1 MQANRRW
8 GYFAGTT
15 ARPTPADAS
24 NITAAEHES
33 MAKWDHEDLV
43 ARYLLSQ
50 RLPDS
55 TAVRMGPYP
64 TAKAR
69 WDRVHD
75 EFTAK
80 SVYAQ
85 NDLESTFHEMR
96 CAKGGDVRAFLTS
109 LRYKREELAA
119 AGVSITPKD
128 YQRTV
133 LKGIPE
139 ELARFASGILS
150 SARLFSTTAVDTET
164 LIDHVC
170 EEADRLKNRR
180 AKSHSKDPGAKS
192 SATGDDALA
201 ATGTEG
207 KKKRR
212 KGKCHNCGKA
222 GHWARECRSPKKE
235 EKSAEDSPKAEKSDK
250 AQKSESKPVGSANA
264 VATTNK
270 AEDECW
276 AVDFSPSEPDAED
289 IIDESDWL
297 REVEETAAAVI
308 TPVSGDH
315 GDRVELYDSGA
326 TRHISPYKTD
336 FATYTTLDPPVYLN
350 AANQQR
356 FPAIGTGTL
365 SICAPNGALSS
376 TLTLHDVLH
385 APAVGYTLVSLGALD
400 KRGYRTSIG
409 GGTLELYTPGG
420 DRIARIPQTGR
431 GLYRTEHHG
440 DSANAVETISI
451 MELHRRMGHIAPA
464 SARALVEKG
473 LVTGIRLDPDSRE
486 VDCEA
491 CLFARATRKP
501 IPKVRIGPQAQSFG
515 DEVHSDVWGPSPI
528 ATKRGCRYFVTF
540 TDDATRYTVTYLL
553 RNKAEAFGSYKAFEA
568 WALAQQLCAAIKVL
582 RSDRGGEYLSGAF
595 DKHLAAAGTARRLT
609 VHDTPQLNGVA
620 ERLNRTIVERIRAF
634 THSSG
639 LPKFLWGEALRH
651 ATWLKNRSATRALDG
666 LTPFQVL
673 FGRAP
678 DISRLR
684 RWGATV
690 WVHVGD
696 GDKLAARAREGRWL
710 GFDTESRAHRIY
722 FPSSRSVAV
731 ERNVY
736 FGAAPQLEGEQLAI
750 PGTEREQRTA
760 PATPTSSAH
769 TTSNVLPPATPPSP
783 TLTQPSTLSSHP
795 SSSAPSSTSG
805 IVPNL
810 QERPVRNRKPAP
822 VLRDLLEGVT
832 AASSRRSDPRIPV
845 GTQLPGGFGEETEEA
860 GGAWSAEN
868 AFEALEDS
876 EWLEHV
882 LVAEIAAAEALE
894 PYTLAEAKRRPDWP
908 LWEKAIGEELA
919 TLRAAGTWRLEE
931 APPGANVIGSKWVFK
946 AKKDAAG
953 NIARYKARLVAQG
966 FSQIGG
972 VDYDDTY
979 APVAKL
985 ASSRAIIAMAN
996 RLRLILHQVDIKGA
1010 YLNGVLRDD
1019 EVLYLRHPPG
1029 YMAPDA
1035 GKRVLRLQKAL
1046 YGLKQAGRRWYQTF
1060 TAILVELGFT
1070 QCSVD
1075 QAVYHKSDAAA
1086 RELMVLAVH
1095 VDDCTIAASERKLV
1109 DDFKARLSKHVEVT
1123 DLGELHWMLGIEVK
1137 RDREA
1142 GTIHLS
1148 QRSYIDSI
1156 LHRFNFADL
1165 KPLSTPMD
1173 VQAKLT
1179 SEQAPSTAAEF
1190 AAMRNIPY
1198 REAVGAL
1205 NWAALATR
1213 PDISFA
1219 VSTVA
1224 RFASNPGPAHWEA
1237 VKRIFRYLAGTRD
1250 LWLSYG
1256 EAQRA
1261 LVGFTDADGSMAE
1274 DRRAISG
1281 YAFLIDGGAV
1291 SWSSK
1296 RQEIVSLSTTES
1308 EYVAATHGL
1317 KEAMWLRSLLSEV
1330 FGSFKDP
1337 TVLLCD
1343 NQSAIALARDHQYHA
1358 RTKHIDVRYHFIRW
1372 VIDQGVVRLV
1382 YCPTED
1388 MVADVLTKAL
1398 PSPKVKHFAA
1408 GLGLRTK

>member
-1 MQANRRW
+1 MSNPSSGSGSSPAPPPPPAPHSSIEQLPANIPRLEPDGSNWAIFVVWFRESMQANRRW
-8 GYFAGTT
+8 GYFDGKT
-15 ARPTPADAS
+15 ARPEPTDPA
-24 NITAAEHES
+24 NVTAAEQES
-33 MAKWDHEDLV
+33 IAKWDYEDLV

-85 NDLESTFHEMR
+85 NDLESTFYDMR
-96 CAKGGDVRAFLTS
+96 CPKGGDVRMFLTN

-119 AGVSITPKD
+119 AGVSISDKE

-150 SARLFSTTAVDTET
+150 SARIFSMSAVDTET
-164 LIDHVC
+164 LIDHIC
-170 EEADRLKNRR
+170 EEADRLKNRCT
-180 AKSHSKDPGAKS
+180 KSQSKDSGAKS
-192 SATGDDALA
+192 QAAGDDALA
-201 ATGTEG
+201 ATGSEG
-207 KKKRR
+207 KKKRC
-212 KGKCHNCGKA
+212 KGNCHNCGKA

-235 EKSAEDSPKAEKSDK
+235 KPAEDNAKAGKTDK
-250 AQKSESKPVGSANA
+250 AQKSETKPVGSANA
-264 VATTNK
+264 VATPDE

-276 AVDFSPSEPDAED
+276 AVELSSGASDSGDD
-289 IIDESDWL
+289 IIDETDWL
-297 REVEETAAAVI
+297 REEEETAAAVI
-308 TPVSGDH
+308 TPVSGNS
-315 GDRVELYDSGA
+315 GERVELYDSGA
-326 TRHISPYKTD
+326 TRHISPYKSD
-336 FATYTTLDPPVYLN
+336 FASYTTLDPPVYLN

-365 SICAPNGALSS
+365 SIHAPNGAAPSI
-376 TLTLHDVLH
+376 LTLHDVLH
-385 APAVGYTLVSLGALD
+385 APAVGYTLVSIGTLD
-400 KRGYRTSIG
+400 KKGYRTSIG
-409 GGTLELYTPGG
+409 GGTLELFSLRGE
-420 DRIARIPQTGR
+420 RVARIPQTTR
-431 GLYRTEHHG
+431 GLYRTAHIEE
-440 DSANAVETISI
+440 SANSVETVSI

-464 SARALVEKG
+464 SARTLVEKG

-486 VDCEA
+486 ADCEV

-501 IPKVRIGPQAQSFG
+501 IPKVRISPRAQNFG
-515 DEVHSDVWGPSPI
+515 DEVHSDMWGPSSI
-528 ATKRGCRYFVTF
+528 ATKHGCRYFVTF
-540 TDDATRYTVTYLL
+540 TDDATRYTVTYLM
-553 RNKAEAFGSYKAFEA
+553 RTKAEAFSSYKAFEA
-568 WALAQQLCAAIKVL
+568 WALAQQLCPAIKVL
-582 RSDRGGEYLSGAF
+582 QSDRGGEYLSGAF
-595 DKHLAAAGTARRLT
+595 DQHLATAGTVWRLT

-620 ERLNRTIVERIRAF
+620 ERLNRTIVKRIRAF

-651 ATWLKNRSATRALDG
+651 ATWLKNRTATRTLDS
-666 LTPFQVL
+666 LTPYQAVFS
-673 FGRAP
+673 RTP

-696 GDKLAARAREGRWL
+696 GDKLAAHAREGRWL

-750 PGTEREQRTA
+750 PGTECEQRAA
-760 PATPTSSAH
+760 PAAPTASSPSP
-769 TTSNVLPPATPPSP
+769 TDVPLPPSP
-783 TLTQPSTLSSHP
+783 TVTLPSSLSSQSLSP
-795 SSSAPSSTSG
+795 SPPPSR

-810 QERPVRNRKPAP
+810 HERPVQNRKPAP

-832 AASSRRSDPRIPV
+832 VSSSRRSDPRLPV

-860 GGAWSAEN
+860 GGAWSTED
-868 AFEALEDS
+868 AFAALEDS

-894 PYTLAEAKRRPDWP
+894 PSTLAEAKRRPDWS
-908 LWEKAIGEELA
+908 LWEKAIEEELA
-919 TLRAAGTWRLEE
+919 TLKAAGTWRLEE

-996 RLRLILHQVDIKGA
+996 RLHLILHQVDIKGA
-1010 YLNGVLRDD
+1010 YLNGILRDD

-1060 TAILVELGFT
+1060 TTILVELGFA

-1075 QAVYHKSDAAA
+1075 QAVYHKSDATAH
-1086 RELMVLAVH
+1086 ELVVIAVH
-1095 VDDCTIAASERKLV
+1095 VDDCTIAASEQRLV
-1109 DDFKARLSKHVEVT
+1109 NDFKERLGKHVEVT

-1142 GTIHLS
+1142 GTIQLS
-1148 QRSYIDSI
+1148 LPERSLSSLLFCLVCLVLALRRTFPFSPSRVAPSLPAVVHS
-1156 LHRFNFADL
+1156 LHRSPSFMRISLIARSAF
-1165 KPLSTPMD
+1165 STLM
-1173 VQAKLT
+1173 VSVKASLNRSMMVRHRYSLWT
-1179 SEQAPSTAAEF
+1179 CAP
-1190 AAMRNIPY
+1190 
-1198 REAVGAL
+1198 
-1205 NWAALATR
+1205 
-1213 PDISFA
+1213 
-1219 VSTVA
+1219 
-1224 RFASNPGPAHWEA
+1224 PA
-1237 VKRIFRYLAGTRD
+1237 
-1250 LWLSYG
+1250 
-1256 EAQRA
+1256 
-1261 LVGFTDADGSMAE
+1261 
-1274 DRRAISG
+1274 
-1281 YAFLIDGGAV
+1281 
-1291 SWSSK
+1291 SWSPSHS
-1296 RQEIVSLSTTES
+1296 IC
-1308 EYVAATHGL
+1308 AATHS
-1317 KEAMWLRSLLSEV
+1317 WI
-1330 FGSFKDP
+1330 FGPLIKDR
-1337 TVLLCD
+1337 
-1343 NQSAIALARDHQYHA
+1343 NSIARV
-1358 RTKHIDVRYHFIRW
+1358 K
-1372 VIDQGVVRLV
+1372 GVVITSAPQL
-1382 YCPTED
+1382 
-1388 MVADVLTKAL
+1388 
-1398 PSPKVKHFAA
+1398 SP
-1408 GLGLRTK
+1408 